1 MNFFQITFWYAVLLY
16 TKYHSID
23 HVYVNK
29 KERHCSFWLFNW
41 WKKYSYN
48 FINETKNLSLSPKDW
63 NSRPS
68 HFIVDALHQGTECL
82 SLSFTIGVK
91 KTFFFIQLSSKVL
104 FIFIYRLCAHNACPI
119 SLRDTQRPV
128 KSEIIMFFFNPP
140 NHWKITTNVWDMYI
154 LGDEHWESNFI
165 WS

>member
-1 MNFFQITFWYAVLLY
+1 MLLY

-48 FINETKNLSLSPKDW
+48 LYKQDKKSESLSQGLKLQT
-63 NSRPS
+63 
-68 HFIVDALHQGTECL
+68 FTLHCWCPTPRYRGL

-119 SLRDTQRPV
+119 SLRDTHRPV
-128 KSEIIMFFFNPP
+128 KSVTIMFFFNPP

-154 LGDEHWESNFI
+154 LGDEHWESNFL